1 MQTVVVSDEVSEAN
15 KGSFKNYVDKKGWV
29 VSIMSAYKVNDLFY
43 LLCLSTR
50 TLEGRVSGQ
59 KSAKV

>member
-50 TLEGRVSGQ
+50 VG
-59 KSAKV
+59 